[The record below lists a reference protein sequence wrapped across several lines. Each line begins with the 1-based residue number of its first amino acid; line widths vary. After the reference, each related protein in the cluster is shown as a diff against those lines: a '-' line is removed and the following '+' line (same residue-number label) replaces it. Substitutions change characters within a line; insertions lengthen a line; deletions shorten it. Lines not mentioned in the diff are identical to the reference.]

1 MTVRGVFVSASD
13 HRDFA
18 VGDEIFR
25 EGDMGSEMFGVVS
38 GKVELRY
45 GAEVIATVRPSE
57 TFGEMA
63 IVSDAPRSLTAVA
76 VEPSRVAVIN
86 RSTFLF
92 LVHETPTFALEVMR
106 SLADRLRAQH
116 RRR

>member
-1 MTVRGVFVSASD
+1 MPVPGVFVNSSD

-25 EGDMGSEMFGVVS
+25 EGDRGSEMFGVVS
-38 GKVELRY
+38 GKIELRY
-45 GAEVIATVRPSE
+45 GAEVVATVGPSD

-86 RSTFLF
+86 RSTFLH
-92 LVHETPTFALEVMR
+92 LVHETPTFALQVMR
-106 SLADRLRAQH
+106 SLADRLRVQL